1 MEGLFDGLFDINN
14 DGEMDIFEQY
24 LEFEL
29 INNVIDE
36 DEEIENNDDEI

>member
-1 MEGLFDGLFDINN
+1 
-14 DGEMDIFEQY
+14 MDIFEQY